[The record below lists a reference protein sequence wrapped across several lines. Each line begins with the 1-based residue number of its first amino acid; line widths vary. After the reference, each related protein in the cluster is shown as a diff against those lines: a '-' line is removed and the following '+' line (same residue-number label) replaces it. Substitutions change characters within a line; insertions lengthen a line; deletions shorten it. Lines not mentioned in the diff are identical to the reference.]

1 MSPPRPRDAGAGE
14 HIGKYIVQQ
23 RLGRGSMGEVY
34 LATDEG
40 LGRPVALKI
49 LAEAHRE
56 NPELRARFEREAR
69 AMAMLSS
76 PHVVSVY
83 AIDEHEDLPYV
94 AMEYLPG
101 LDLAS
106 LIKDSGSVPAQ
117 EAAQVVLFAVR
128 GLRAAADKGLVHR
141 DIKPANI
148 IITAEGAVKV
158 TDFGLAKQINVDPE
172 LTAAGVV
179 VGTPDYIAPEQAR
192 GDPMDSRADIYSL
205 GCTLYHLVAGR
216 PPFRDPD
223 GPNTYMTIINRHLH
237 DPRPRLADDVPGTDA
252 ELSALCEQMMAIR
265 PPDRPD
271 FAALESALAGL
282 TNRLHGQLPPVAER
296 SRELTGAQP
305 TVAEGRGLRGRPAAA
320 DPGASIWQGTWISEG
335 ISGIPGWAIILT
347 ILCAAVFLV
356 GLGLRLTAA

>member
-1 MSPPRPRDAGAGE
+1 MSGPPRPLDSGIGE
-14 HIGKYIVQQ
+14 RVGKYAIQE

-34 LATDEG
+34 LALDER

-49 LAEAHRE
+49 LAEAHRD

-69 AMAMLSS
+69 AMAMITD
-76 PHVVSVY
+76 PHVVAVY
-83 AIDEHEDLPYV
+83 GIDEHHGLPYF

-101 LDLAS
+101 LDLAT
-106 LIKDSGSVPAQ
+106 LLKGSGPIPAA

-128 GLRAAADKGLVHR
+128 GLRAAAEKNLVHR

-148 IITAEGAVKV
+148 IITEDGAVKV

-216 PPFRDPD
+216 PPFRVAD
-223 GPNTYMTIINRHLH
+223 GPNTYMTIINRHMH
-237 DPRPRLADDVPGTDA
+237 DPRPSLTDA
-252 ELSALCEQMMAIR
+252 QADADPALATLCQRMMAIQ
-265 PPDRPD
+265 PEDRPG
-271 FAALESALAGL
+271 FGELEESLAEL
-282 TNRLHGQLPPVAER
+282 TNELQGQLPRIQRRPNTQ
-296 SRELTGAQP
+296 SQP
-305 TVAEGRGLRGRPAAA
+305 TVNEGRRVRGRPAPDA
-320 DPGASIWQGTWISEG
+320 GSSIWQGTWISDG
-335 ISGIPGWAIILT
+335 VAGIPGWAIITT
-347 ILCAAVFLV
+347 ILCAAVFLI
-356 GLGLRLTAA
+356 GLGLRLTSP